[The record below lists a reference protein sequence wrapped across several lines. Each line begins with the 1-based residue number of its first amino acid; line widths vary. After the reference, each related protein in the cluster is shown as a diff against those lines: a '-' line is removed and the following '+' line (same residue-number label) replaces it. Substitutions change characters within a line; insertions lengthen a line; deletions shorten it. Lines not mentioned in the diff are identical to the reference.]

1 MSIDSA
7 LALIGFAYV
16 MSVSPGPGNFLLLAS
31 GVNFGYRRS
40 LPLVFGISL
49 GFLTMVFVLGIGV
62 GEVLRQV
69 PEILI
74 ALRLICGAYVLY
86 LAWKIAHIRSLGSGA
101 GPTVDAPIGFIQAAL
116 FQLVNPKAWAVAL
129 ILGVS
134 YTDPNNYLVSLI
146 ILIAVFA
153 VVNVPTISI
162 WAISGQALRRL
173 LASDRRL
180 RFFNLFMALLLVG
193 TMVPVLAGVYA
204 F

>member
-1 MSIDSA
+1 MSIDTV
-7 LALIGFAYV
+7 LALIGFAFV

-49 GFLTMVFVLGIGV
+49 GFLTMVFVLGIGL
-62 GEVLRQV
+62 GEILRQV
-69 PEILI
+69 PEVLV
-74 ALRLICGAYVLY
+74 ALRLICGAYVFY

-101 GPTVDAPIGFIQAAL
+101 GPAVDEPIGFTQAAL

-134 YTDPNNYLVSLI
+134 YTDPDNYLTSLI

-153 VVNVPTISI
+153 VVNIPTISI

-173 LASDRRL
+173 LSSDRRL

-193 TMVPVLAGVYA
+193 TMVPVLAGVYT